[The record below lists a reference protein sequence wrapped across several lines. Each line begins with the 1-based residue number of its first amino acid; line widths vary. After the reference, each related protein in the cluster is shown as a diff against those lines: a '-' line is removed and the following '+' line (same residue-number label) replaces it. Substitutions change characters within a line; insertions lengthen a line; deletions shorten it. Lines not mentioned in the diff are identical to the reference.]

1 MNKLKTYILLAA
13 SVSLLFLGC
22 SKKSSDEACQHETT
36 MNLDQGNYDAVLSSG
51 CADAMQRGAAYFGKA
66 GFDIANVINRFSETN
81 NGSNNSNTSTT
92 TSDLTVYMT
101 ALIGNVDENTL
112 TFIDNSRTEY
122 NSVPATADTYHDAK
136 FYISLVDMI
145 KGLVLMK
152 MVIPNLV
159 NADGTLNMSCDKNN
173 NQVPDEA
180 DATACALNAASNISL
195 GTSLTCTGASYSP
208 LAPIDITLLDPA
220 GLLVNGTYS
229 GLLISIATS
238 TIDPSLPACTSTTYK
253 RLLYKDAE
261 TNKYWV
267 ATTKS
272 TECANAINSSETWPC
287 PLTGA
292 NLDLVVS
299 IDTSINNS
307 VSSLSTA
314 ITTTTSDV
322 TTSMNDIQ
330 DQACTTPC
338 TSVCPG
344 NTCPQSCLDGA
355 VTYCSSSDLSNY
367 IETNLN

>member
-1 MNKLKTYILLAA
+1 MNKLKMFVLLAA
-13 SVSLLFLGC
+13 CFSLLFLGC
-22 SKKSSDEACQHETT
+22 SKKSSDEACQHETS
-36 MNLDQGNYDAVLSSG
+36 MNLDHGNFDAVLSSG
-51 CADAMQRGAAYFGKA
+51 CADAMQRGAAWFGKA
-66 GFDIANVINRFSETN
+66 GFDIANVINRFSETSN
-81 NGSNNSNTSTT
+81 NNSNNNAATT

-101 ALIGNVDENTL
+101 ALIGNIDENTL

-122 NSVPATADTYHDAK
+122 NSVTAAADMYRDAK
-136 FYISLVDMI
+136 FYVSLVDMI

-159 NADGTLNMSCDKNN
+159 NDNGTLNKSCDKNN

-195 GTSLTCTGASYSP
+195 ATTLTCTGASYSP
-208 LAPIDITLLDPA
+208 PAPVDITLTDPS
-220 GLLVNGTYS
+220 GQLVSGMYS
-229 GLLISIATS
+229 GLIISIATS
-238 TIDPSLPACTSTTYK
+238 TTDPSSPACTTTSYK
-253 RLLYKDAE
+253 RLLYKNE
-261 TNKYWV
+261 STNKYWV

-272 TECANAINSSETWPC
+272 TLCTNAANSNEKWPC
-287 PLTGA
+287 PLVGP
-292 NLDLVVS
+292 NLDLVAS

-322 TTSMNDIQ
+322 ATSMYDIKT
-330 DQACTTPC
+330 QACTSPC
-338 TSVCPG
+338 TNVCPG
-344 NTCPQSCLDGA
+344 NACPQSCLDGA